1 MIIGSIPVLSPQA
14 YRRIDQYA
22 FPALLATAALLA
34 RQDRTAGAVALMTA
48 AVEGTAHLITD
59 YPPAILPWIS
69 FRDHNRWAFAHGLL
83 VAALALSLPGI
94 ARRNRWALGGLAAMP
109 LALAAVSD
117 TRES

>member
-1 MIIGSIPVLSPQA
+1 MITGSIPVLSPQA
-14 YRRIDQYA
+14 HRRIDQFA
-22 FPALLATAALLA
+22 FPALLTTAALMS
-34 RQDRTAGAVALMTA
+34 RRDPTAASIALMTA

-94 ARRNRWALGGLAAMP
+94 ARRNRWALGALAAMP
-109 LALAAVSD
+109 IALAAVSD
-117 TRES
+117 TRQG